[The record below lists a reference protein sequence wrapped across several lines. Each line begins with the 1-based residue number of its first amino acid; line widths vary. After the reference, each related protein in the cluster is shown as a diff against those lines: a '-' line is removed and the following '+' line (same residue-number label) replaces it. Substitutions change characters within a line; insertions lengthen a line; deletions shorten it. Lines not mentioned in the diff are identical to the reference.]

1 MTRSVSQPEM
11 TAEDVCDFLDLMDR
25 DGVHIWLDGGWAV
38 DACLGF
44 QTRRHSDLDIVI
56 EQRDVDT
63 ATTVLKHLGYVPV
76 PRPDTRPWNFVLGD
90 HVGRQIDFHVIVL
103 NEGGR
108 GLYGF
113 ARDG

>member
-1 MTRSVSQPEM
+1 MAAGQ
-11 TAEDVCDFLDLMDR
+11 LMHASASR
-25 DGVHIWLDGGWAV
+25 PGV
-38 DACLGF
+38 
-44 QTRRHSDLDIVI
+44 TPTSTSVI

-108 GLYGF
+108 GLYGSPGTD
-113 ARDG
+113 DGYPAEALTGKGTVNGRTVDC